1 MNPQTRSPRFWPI
14 LLLMLVG
21 VILGTLGGGVLGA
34 LAAFWVASSQP
45 VATSPSDVFPTP
57 QGNPLVTE
65 LTLTE
70 DSAIIEAVAKVKPA
84 VVTVV
89 STQQAQ
95 RDIFGEVF
103 EPQASGSGIII
114 DERGYIVTNN
124 HVVEDARRIQVIYPD
139 GESVDATLVGSDD
152 FYDLAVIRVEGS
164 VPAVAELGDSSLLQP
179 GEPVVA
185 IGSPLGDF
193 KGTVTAG
200 VISALDRTVPID
212 ESFNMEG
219 LIQTDAAINPG
230 NSGGPLVNAL
240 GQVVGINT
248 LIVRGSST
256 SGTVFEGLG
265 FAIPSNTVKYV
276 AQQLIEHGR
285 VERPYLGIRYLAI
298 TPRTASAYD
307 LPTDHGAYIQSVEPG
322 SPAAQAGLQAEDII
336 VRIGGRT
343 IDEDNPLANV
353 LLRFQVGQ
361 EVEVNFFRGT
371 QEQTTTVVLGSRP

>member
-1 MNPQTRSPRFWPI
+1 
-14 LLLMLVG
+14 MLVG